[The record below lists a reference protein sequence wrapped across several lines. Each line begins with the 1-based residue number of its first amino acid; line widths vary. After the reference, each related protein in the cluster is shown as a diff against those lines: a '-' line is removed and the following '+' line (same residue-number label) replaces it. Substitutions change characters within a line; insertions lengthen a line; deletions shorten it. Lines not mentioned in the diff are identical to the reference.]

1 MRVAIVTS
9 SYWPIVGGQ
18 MIYARDLARELVRQG
33 HQVTVATRFTSRLRR
48 NTWESLSD
56 VDPAAS
62 YEEDG
67 VDVRVLRPRGL
78 QRLALY
84 PVHRL
89 HYYERT
95 EGAAI
100 RLFQMAL
107 MDALDEAIGTCDVI
121 HFNGV
126 GRELLGFVAEALARE
141 RRVPFVMT
149 THMHPGTWGDSRL
162 DFRLY
167 ARADRILA
175 HTEWEKSVYVSR
187 GVDPAR
193 VQAIGI
199 GVQTLGTGDAQR
211 ARTRYGLD
219 GPTVLFVARKAHY
232 KGYGLLL
239 ESAPIVWEYFPEAR
253 FVFVGPD
260 QDEPTPRQRAVI
272 GDRRVVE
279 TGVVGEQEKADLYAA
294 CDALCVPSRAE
305 SFGLSYFE
313 AWLYGKPVVG
323 LDIPALREVIGG
335 SGGGVLADDPAP
347 NAIAAAIM
355 RLLGDEELR
364 RAMGTRGK
372 RLAETYRPCVA
383 AQRVAALYAEAQSAS
398 GMPGHAEC

>member
-193 VQAIGI
+193 IQVIGI

>member
-1 MRVAIVTS
+1 VRVAIVTS

>member
-1 MRVAIVTS
+1 VRVAIVTS

-193 VQAIGI
+193 IQVIGI

>member
-1 MRVAIVTS
+1 
-9 SYWPIVGGQ
+9 

-78 QRLALY
+78 RRLALY

-335 SGGGVLADDPAP
+335 SGGGVLADGPAP

>member
-1 MRVAIVTS
+1 
-9 SYWPIVGGQ
+9 

-193 VQAIGI
+193 IQVIGI

>member
-1 MRVAIVTS
+1 
-9 SYWPIVGGQ
+9 

-335 SGGGVLADDPAP
+335 SGGGVLADGPAP

>member
-1 MRVAIVTS
+1 
-9 SYWPIVGGQ
+9 

>member
-78 QRLALY
+78 RRLALY